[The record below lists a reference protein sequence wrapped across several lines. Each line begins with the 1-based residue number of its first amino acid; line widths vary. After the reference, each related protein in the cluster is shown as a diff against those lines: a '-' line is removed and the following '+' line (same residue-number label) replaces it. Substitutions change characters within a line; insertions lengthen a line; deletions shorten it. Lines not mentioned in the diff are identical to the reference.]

1 MPELNI
7 AVAMIV
13 SVVFAP
19 VYAIGVCF
27 LLGAGGILLGG
38 YHKDPRS
45 ERGKRAGRYIVRRA
59 GILTL
64 IVLSSLHACILTG
77 VLGEMTACYA
87 LIAVT
92 AATIAIGLT
101 LFNRDKKIRQKYS
114 ELEAS
119 ESEYRA
125 SHPEEF
131 EQ

>member
-1 MPELNI
+1 M
-7 AVAMIV
+7 
-13 SVVFAP
+13 
-19 VYAIGVCF
+19 
-27 LLGAGGILLGG
+27 
-38 YHKDPRS
+38 
-45 ERGKRAGRYIVRRA
+45 
-59 GILTL
+59 
-64 IVLSSLHACILTG
+64 G

-119 ESEYRA
+119 EREYRA
-125 SHPEEF
+125 AHPEEF

>member
-7 AVAMIV
+7 AVAVIV

-27 LLGAGGILLGG
+27 LFGVGGILLGG

-45 ERGKRAGRYIVRRA
+45 ERGKRADRYIVRRA

-77 VLGEMTACYA
+77 VLGEMTACYRRND
-87 LIAVT
+87 
-92 AATIAIGLT
+92 GL
-101 LFNRDKKIRQKYS
+101 LCVDRRDRGDDRDRFDVVQPRQKDKTKIF
-114 ELEAS
+114 
-119 ESEYRA
+119 RA
-125 SHPEEF
+125 
-131 EQ
+131 